1 MKKYGVAN
9 LYLAPKDVF
18 QDSYVMWEGNESEF
32 IGNIVEHVFRMFDG
46 APPLHTAISDVVP
59 EVSQTSANVHEVASV
74 VMSISFH
81 RMFKVLQAKTTW
93 RVLGLLSYAL
103 GPSFNRLFGSHQF
116 PLSTRYVQLKT
127 CTLFAVL
134 MIISVYSFFYDRALN
149 GKPDI
154 LSVVSNAAFS
164 MVSLSLHKLTNFG
177 FEIGG
182 FSYFLGCFTIQL
194 LTINWILIF
203 VAIIYGCLLFVIR
216 SSLNSQPEVASEGH
230 AIPP

>member
-1 MKKYGVAN
+1 M
-9 LYLAPKDVF
+9 
-18 QDSYVMWEGNESEF
+18 QS
-32 IGNIVEHVFRMFDG
+32 
-46 APPLHTAISDVVP
+46 
-59 EVSQTSANVHEVASV
+59 
-74 VMSISFH
+74 
-81 RMFKVLQAKTTW
+81 
-93 RVLGLLSYAL
+93 
-103 GPSFNRLFGSHQF
+103 SHQF

-177 FEIGG
+177 FEICG

-216 SSLNSQPEVASEGH
+216 SSLNSQPEVASEGI